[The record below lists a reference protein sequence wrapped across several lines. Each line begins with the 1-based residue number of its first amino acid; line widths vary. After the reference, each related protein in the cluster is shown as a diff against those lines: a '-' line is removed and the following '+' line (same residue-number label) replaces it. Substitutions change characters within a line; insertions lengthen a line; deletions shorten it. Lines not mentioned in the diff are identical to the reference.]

1 MNKLRLF
8 LMLFLSI
15 GVFSVADAYKPFLP
29 EEPVQAQGGTNN
41 NPSNYRAD
49 CTESTSQADLNINNV
64 RARLL
69 GGGDMW
75 WDFSNARY
83 VVPNVPLGSGLLEV
97 SSIYAGAIWL
107 GGWEFDEDGNPA
119 NLKMA
124 AQTYRSSARNDFW
137 SGPLDA
143 NGGTDEADCENW
155 DEHFEVSGDDIVAHI
170 VDFRSNR
177 LDCAEIPSSIK
188 GWPAK
193 GNPYFASIYGFELPF
208 QDLAPFLDQDGD
220 GLYDPCQG
228 DFPII
233 EIIGCEAG
241 EISKV
246 SFADQMIWYVFND
259 NGGIHTRTT
268 ADPIRMEVQTL
279 AFAYK
284 TGDEVNDM
292 TFYRYKL
299 INKSAITIDSTFFGQ
314 WVDADL
320 GCPNDDFIGCDTS
333 RALMYIY
340 NDGAPDGAGGCGAI
354 PTYGNEVPMLGI
366 DYFRGPKDEN
376 GIELGM
382 SSFIY
387 YVNGGWPGAPGTND
401 PTSGQQFYNYL
412 SGTWRD
418 GTPYT
423 EGGNAYNSGGAETR
437 FVFPGAPDDPNDWS
451 MCTEALPGADL
462 RTVQASGPFQLQ
474 PGAINELIMGVVWVP
489 DAPYPCPSLNT
500 LLTAD
505 NLSQALYDNCFKI
518 TDGPDAPSMDIVELD
533 KKLVVL
539 LTNDTVASN
548 NKFLA
553 YEEKNLQNPD
563 GEPDSMYV
571 FEGYKLYQ
579 ISGTTFNDLDNPDQA
594 RLIMQSDL
602 NNEVIKVYNWEEF
615 PGQPANVPVFVPE
628 LKVDG
633 QNKGI
638 VSSVVV
644 TEDQFAEGD
653 RTLVN
658 HKDYYFVSVA
668 YAYNNY
674 ESYNPT
680 DRTGQRD
687 AYLEGRRNVQVITG
701 IPRIPTPEFGG
712 ITLNSDYGDGVTI
725 TRLDGEGTGLNF
737 LEIAEVSVN
746 DILDESTANPT
757 RIQYE
762 PGGGPIAVKVI
773 DPLRV
778 KAGTYTLTIFDN
790 DLTDN
795 NLQIDST
802 SWMVEGNGEQWFS
815 EVSLSILNE
824 QLLMGKDPDGV
835 SSSLGVSVT
844 LGQVEEP
851 GQETAPGENNGLIG
865 ATSTYADAT
874 AVKWYQQ
881 IAPNAD
887 FGIFNYVPTGETEA
901 YQDRDPQEIY
911 KNGLLGGAWVPYTLI
926 QCLATAPGDQFISP
940 AWATG
945 NFCSVIQANNG
956 LDALR
961 NIDIVLTSD
970 KSKWSRCGV
979 AEAARTTLTGAGFA
993 SQGGRGNMELR
1004 SGQSLD
1010 KDGNPAAVGSGTS
1023 NNPNDANYRGE
1034 TGMSW
1039 FPGYAIDVETGRR
1052 VNVFFAENS
1061 VYRPDE
1067 AIMINFRDQ
1076 VALTGGDMVWNPTSD
1091 FFVDLDG
1098 SGGPSNV
1105 ESEFIT
1111 GGQHFVYVTKS
1122 DYNTDDDY
1130 ANGVDVAS
1138 KLKSTSPV
1146 LKLQLFSD
1154 VVWASYPILAQG
1166 QEMLSMADGLVP
1178 EDVTFKLRVQNS
1190 YRVSDDRSGENAGY
1204 PKYEFTLDGVAPVP
1218 NNAETRETAL
1228 DLVNVVPNPYYAYSA
1243 YEIQNT
1249 DNTVKITN
1257 LPPECTVTIYSLDG
1271 KFIRKYERAEGSNSN
1286 VPNRGA
1292 LGEQI
1297 NASVDWDLKNSK
1309 LIPIASGVYLIHIN
1323 APGIGE
1329 RTIKWFGIQR
1339 TFDTY
1344 RN

>member
-15 GVFSVADAYKPFLP
+15 GLFSVVDAHKPLLP
-29 EEPVQAQGGTNN
+29 EVPVKGQGGTNSSQ
-41 NPSNYRAD
+41 SNYRAD
-49 CTESTSQADLNINNV
+49 CTESTSQTDLNVNNV

-107 GGWEFDEDGNPA
+107 GGWEFDQDGNPA

-124 AQTYRSSARNDFW
+124 AQTYRSSAANDFW
-137 SGPLDA
+137 AGPLDA
-143 NGGTDEADCENW
+143 NGGTDEKDCNNW
-155 DEHFEVSGDDIVAHI
+155 DEHFEVSGEEITDHI
-170 VDFRSNR
+170 NKARSAQGV
-177 LDCAEIPSSIK
+177 DCANVPNSIK

-193 GNPYFASIYGFELPF
+193 GNPFFASIYGFELPY
-208 QDLAPFLDQDGD
+208 QDLAPFLDENGD
-220 GLYDPCQG
+220 GEYNPCDG

-299 INKSAITIDSTFFGQ
+299 WNKSAITIDSTYFGQ

-320 GCPNDDFIGCDTS
+320 GCPTDDFIGCDVDRS
-333 RALMYIY
+333 LMYIY
-340 NDGAPDGAGGCGAI
+340 NDGAPDGAGGCGSV

-376 GIELGM
+376 GVELGM

-387 YVNGGWPGAPGTND
+387 YVNGGWPGSPGTND
-401 PTSGQQFYNYL
+401 PTSGQQFYSYL
-412 SGTWRD
+412 SGSWRD

-423 EGGNAYNSGGAETR
+423 TGGNGYNSGGTQTNY
-437 FVFPGAPDDPNDWS
+437 VFPGSPDDPNGWS

-489 DAPYPCPSLNT
+489 DAPYPCPSLST

-518 TDGPDAPSMDIVELD
+518 TDGPDAPSIDIVELD
-533 KKLVVL
+533 KKLVIL
-539 LTNDTVASN
+539 LTNDTLTSN

-553 YEEKNLQNPD
+553 YEEKNLENPD
-563 GEPDSMYV
+563 GEADSMYV

-579 ISGTTFNDLDNPDQA
+579 ISGSKFNDLDNPDQA

-602 NNEVIKVYNWEEF
+602 NNDIIKIYNWEKF

-638 VSSVVV
+638 ISSVVV

-653 RTLVN
+653 RALVN
-658 HKDYYFVSVA
+658 HKDYYFVSIA

-674 ESYNPT
+674 QEYNPS
-680 DRTGQRD
+680 DRTGQRE
-687 AYLEGRRNVQVITG
+687 AYLEGRRNVEVTTG

-712 ITLNSDYGDGVTI
+712 ITLNSDYGDGAII

-737 LEIAEVSVN
+737 LEISEESVA
-746 DILDESTANPT
+746 DILDAGTPNPT
-757 RIQYE
+757 SIKYQA
-762 PGGGPIAVKVI
+762 GGGPIAVKVI
-773 DPLRV
+773 DPIRV
-778 KAGTYTLTIFDN
+778 KAGTYTLTIFDD
-790 DLTDN
+790 DLTDPILDADN
-795 NLQIDST
+795 AK
-802 SWMVEGNGEQWFS
+802 WMVEGNGEQWFS
-815 EVSLSILNE
+815 EVSLNILNE
-824 QLLMGKDPDGV
+824 QLLVGKDEDGV

-851 GQETAPGENNGLIG
+851 GLETAIGEQNGFIG
-865 ATSTYADAT
+865 ATSTYADPS
-874 AVKWYQQ
+874 VMPWYQQ
-881 IAPNAD
+881 VAPTNSD
-887 FGIFNYVPTGETEA
+887 FPLFNYVPTGETEP
-901 YQDRDPQEIY
+901 YQGRDPQEVY
-911 KNGLLGGAWVPYTLI
+911 KGILGGSWVPYTMV
-926 QCLATAPGDQFISP
+926 QCVSPVPGEQYLAP
-940 AWATG
+940 AWENS
-945 NFCSVIQANNG
+945 NFCSVIQTNND
-956 LDALR
+956 LKDLR
-961 NIDIVLTSD
+961 NIDIVLTKD
-970 KSKWSRCGV
+970 KSKWSRCAV
-979 AEAARTTLTGAGFA
+979 AEAARSSLIAAGF
-993 SQGGRGNMELR
+993 QTEGNRENMRLR
-1004 SGQSLD
+1004 AGQSLD
-1010 KDGNPAAVGSGTS
+1010 KDGNSAAVGSGSST
-1023 NNPNDANYRGE
+1023 NPNDPNYLGE

-1052 VNVFFAENS
+1052 VNIFFAENS

-1067 AIMINFRDQ
+1067 PLMTNFQNQ
-1076 VALTGGDMVWNPTSD
+1076 VNLTGGDMMWNPTSD
-1091 FFVDLDG
+1091 FFVDIDN
-1098 SGGPSNV
+1098 SGGPSV

-1111 GGQHFVYVTKS
+1111 GGQHFVYVTS
-1122 DYNTDDDY
+1122 TDYDE
-1130 ANGVDVAS
+1130 GVDIANRLNS
-1138 KLKSTSPV
+1138 NNPNLRR
-1146 LKLQLFSD
+1146 LLFNN
-1154 VVWASYPILAQG
+1154 VIWTSYPLLAQG

-1178 EDVTFKLRVQNS
+1178 QDVTFKLRVQNS
-1190 YRVSDDRSGENAGY
+1190 YGVSADVTGENKGY

-1218 NNAETRETAL
+1218 NDATVQETAL

-1271 KFIRKYERAEGSNSN
+1271 KFIRKYERAEGTNSN
-1286 VPNRGA
+1286 IPNQGA